1 MEMPPKDK
9 YSKAFD
15 YLVQNVEDLEDFDEL
30 EDIPVSLE
38 AARLLNLLALAL
50 VHLETSEKNR
60 ILNQFPKSKRI
71 LDNYN
76 SQSSICKLMEQSIN
90 MVDVKKLDLKY
101 DKIDILVTK
110 GKLLMHLGE
119 NENALRALIQALKQC
134 EVVFGEGAKNHPK
147 FLKIKTMTT
156 TQVEEIKAKKAQK

>member
-60 ILNQFPKSKRI
+60 ILNHQFAS
-71 LDNYN
+71 
-76 SQSSICKLMEQSIN
+76 
-90 MVDVKKLDLKY
+90 
-101 DKIDILVTK
+101 
-110 GKLLMHLGE
+110 
-119 NENALRALIQALKQC
+119 
-134 EVVFGEGAKNHPK
+134 
-147 FLKIKTMTT
+147 
-156 TQVEEIKAKKAQK
+156 

>member
-1 MEMPPKDK
+1 
-9 YSKAFD
+9 
-15 YLVQNVEDLEDFDEL
+15 
-30 EDIPVSLE
+30 
-38 AARLLNLLALAL
+38 
-50 VHLETSEKNR
+50 
-60 ILNQFPKSKRI
+60 
-71 LDNYN
+71 
-76 SQSSICKLMEQSIN
+76 MEQSIN